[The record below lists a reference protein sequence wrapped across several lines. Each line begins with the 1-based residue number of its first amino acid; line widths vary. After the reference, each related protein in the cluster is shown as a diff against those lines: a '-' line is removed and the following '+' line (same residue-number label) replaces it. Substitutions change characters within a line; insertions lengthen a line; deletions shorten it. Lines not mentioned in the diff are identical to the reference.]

1 MSAFVINGG
10 RRISGSIRVQGSKN
24 SVLPILAATVL
35 INGVSVIHNCPD
47 LSDTAGT
54 VKILKNLVFLL
65 ESGICLVVY
74 ITLTHNDLLL
84 IFVWSDHSQILL
96 WSH

>member
-35 INGVSVIHNCPD
+35 VEGVSIIHNCPD

-54 VKILKNLVFLL
+54 VKILKKLGCKVLREGNSIVVD
-65 ESGICLVVY
+65 SNGI
-74 ITLTHNDLLL
+74 
-84 IFVWSDHSQILL
+84 SS
-96 WSH
+96 S